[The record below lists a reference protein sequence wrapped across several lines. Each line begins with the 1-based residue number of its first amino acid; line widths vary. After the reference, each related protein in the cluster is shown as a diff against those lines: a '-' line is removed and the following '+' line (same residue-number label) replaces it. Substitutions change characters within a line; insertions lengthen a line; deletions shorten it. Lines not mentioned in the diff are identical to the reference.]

1 MDVKTAF
8 LNGDLD
14 EEIYMEQPE
23 GFVVKGQEHK
33 VCKLVKSLYGL
44 KQAPKQWHEKFD
56 KIILE
61 FGFKINEHDRC
72 VYYKK
77 DNGECIILCLC
88 VDDILLFGTN
98 LEIIKNVKSYLSSKF
113 DMKDLEEAYII
124 LGMKLEK
131 TTKGITLNQSGILKK
146 MLKKFDYFN
155 LKPV

>member
-1 MDVKTAF
+1 MDIKTAF

-33 VCKLVKSLYGL
+33 VCKLVKCLYGH
-44 KQAPKQWHEKFD
+44 KQATKQWYEKFD

-61 FGFKINEHDRC
+61 FGFKINDHDKC
-72 VYYKK
+72 VYYK
-77 DNGECIILCLC
+77 DDSGECIILCLY

-113 DMKDLEEAYII
+113 EDK
-124 LGMKLEK
+124 
-131 TTKGITLNQSGILKK
+131 
-146 MLKKFDYFN
+146 
-155 LKPV
+155 